1 MVKRA
6 APREHEVV
14 VCYDIADGRLR
25 QKLADALLDI
35 GLIRLQQSVFWGRLR
50 PADEKSIARELRA
63 CVRDGTDRAFF
74 CRLDLSRVIET
85 NGFGYLPSELTEKN
99 PNHVFI
105 D

>member
-14 VCYDIADGRLR
+14 VCYDISDGKLR

-35 GLIRLQQSVFWGRLR
+35 GLIRVQKSVFWGRLR
-50 PADEKSIARELRA
+50 PADEKAIARELRA
-63 CVRDGTDRAFF
+63 YVDGGQDRAFF
-74 CRLDLSRVIET
+74 CRLELSSVIES
-85 NGFGYLPSELTEKN
+85 NGFGYLPSELTEAN